1 MSFRIR
7 GSTQFILLLIFFL
20 TIISGVVAD
29 SDCAADPYAD
39 PANDPCNPLKYV
51 PSNVLT
57 ALALGRNP
65 LINVHSA
72 RADLILDAVLYLLVA
87 LTQTFMIWKIGGR
100 FMLTLII
107 AEFGTCFFLQP
118 IGSTCS

>member
-20 TIISGVVAD
+20 TIVSGVVAD

-65 LINVHSA
+65 LINVDPA
-72 RADLILDAVLYLLVA
+72 RADLILHSLVS
-87 LTQTFMIWKIGGR
+87 
-100 FMLTLII
+100 
-107 AEFGTCFFLQP
+107 FGCLNTDFHDMEDRRKVYVNFDHR
-118 IGSTCS
+118 